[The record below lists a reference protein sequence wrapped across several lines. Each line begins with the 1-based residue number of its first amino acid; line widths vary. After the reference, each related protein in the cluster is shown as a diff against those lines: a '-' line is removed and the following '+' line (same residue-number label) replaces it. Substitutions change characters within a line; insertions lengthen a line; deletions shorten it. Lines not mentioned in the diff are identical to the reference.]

1 MGKIKVYLADLVHNY
16 LGGGSYMFP
25 LNVGFVA
32 SYARK
37 IFGDYIDIEIFKY
50 PDHLIKRLKE
60 DLPDILGLGHYS
72 WNAHL
77 NNRVSGLAKS
87 LSSGTLIVC
96 GGPNI
101 NQTEGGYRDFFAE
114 NKAVDFYAI
123 NEGETSFINLIRQYL
138 NVDCDLSR
146 TKDTAIDGCIFLRN
160 KDIVIGERPDRIDD
174 LNSIPSPY
182 LTGML
187 NEFFEY
193 DLIPIVETNR
203 GCPFSCTY
211 CAQGLVSQHRV
222 KLFDIDR
229 VLEEL
234 DYIAGHVKK
243 TNLLC
248 FADANFGI
256 VPRDIRIG
264 EKIHALQTEKD
275 YPRRCVINWV
285 KTRQSIALAEIMG
298 ESAYLVSSLQSVD
311 PVVLKNIKR
320 NNIEN
325 DHFREIIDHVN
336 EAGGISGTEIILA
349 LPGETKESHLNS
361 LRMIFGWNVSYIIC
375 YNCLLINGSELTL
388 PEEREK
394 YRIKTKFRLID
405 SSFSQYD
412 DMLSFESE
420 EGIRFTST
428 MSEEDILFFR
438 PVHWLIQ
445 FFWNYRAYFPLL
457 KYLHLHDVNP
467 VDFTVSV
474 IESAKDATGPV
485 RSIFQDFR
493 EESINEWFPTAE
505 ALREYYG
512 RPENFEFIRAGGVGK
527 MNGKYTW
534 KVILECKRD
543 FDAYIG
549 EVAKRMLPRHEN
561 ILDDLINFSANTL
574 PDFSGEI
581 DFGRRKLVNF
591 HYDIF
596 EWQKGKFKS
605 PIRRRDVSYLFYFTD
620 EKKDALNLLIN
631 QYRHTNRNVT
641 MRKMTEHMRITDLY
655 YDIEEVKN
663 KL

>member
-1 MGKIKVYLADLVHNY
+1 MAKIKVYLADLVHNY

-32 SYARK
+32 SYAK
-37 IFGDYIDIEIFKY
+37 KVFGNDIDVEIFKY

-60 DLPDILGLGHYS
+60 DTPDILGLGHYS

-77 NNRVSGLAKS
+77 NNRVSYLAKS
-87 LSSGTLIVC
+87 LSPKTLVLC

-114 NKAVDFYAI
+114 NSAVDFYAV
-123 NEGETSFINLIRQYL
+123 NEGEVSFANLIGRYL
-138 NVDCDLSR
+138 SAGCDLSKA
-146 TKDTAIDGCIFLRN
+146 KDSLIEGCVFACN
-160 KDIVIGERPDRIDD
+160 KEIIAGKKLDRIDELD
-174 LNSIPSPY
+174 NIPSPY
-182 LTGML
+182 LTGIL
-187 NEFFEY
+187 DEFFNY
-193 DLIPIVETNR
+193 DLIPIIETNR

-234 DYIAGHVKK
+234 DYIANHVRK

-256 VPRDIRIG
+256 APRDIKIG
-264 EKIHALQTEKD
+264 EKIRDLQKEKD

-285 KTRQSIALAEIMG
+285 KTKQSIALAEIMG

-311 PVVLKNIKR
+311 PIVLKNIKR
-320 NNIEN
+320 NNVGN
-325 DHFREIIDHVN
+325 DHFRDIIDHVN

-349 LPGETKESHLNS
+349 LPGETKESHLDS
-361 LRMIFGWNVSYIIC
+361 LRKIFGWDVSYIIC

-394 YRIKTKFRLID
+394 YGIGTKFRLID
-405 SSFSQYD
+405 SSFGQYD
-412 DMLSFESE
+412 GIYSFESE

-428 MSEEDILFFR
+428 MSEEEILFFR

-457 KYLHLHDVNP
+457 KYLHLQGINP
-467 VDFTVSV
+467 VDFIVSV
-474 IESAKDATGPV
+474 IESAQHAAGPV
-485 RSIFQDFR
+485 QSVFRDFR
-493 EESINEWFPTAE
+493 KESINEWFPTAE
-505 ALREYYG
+505 ALREYYQK
-512 RPENFEFIRAGGVGK
+512 PDNFEFIRGGGIGK

-534 KVILECKRD
+534 EVILKCKKD
-543 FDAYIG
+543 FDAYIV
-549 EVAKRMLPRHEN
+549 ETAKKMIPGHEDK
-561 ILDDLINFSANTL
+561 LDDLVNFSSNML

-581 DFGRRKLVNF
+581 DFGRRKTIDF
-591 HYDIF
+591 KYDVLD
-596 EWQKGKFKS
+596 WQRGKFKL
-605 PIRRRDVSYLFYFTD
+605 PLMNKDVSYMFYFTD
-620 EKKDALNLLIN
+620 EKKDALNVLIN
-631 QYRHTNRNVT
+631 QYKHQNRNVT

-655 YDIEEVKN
+655 YDVEEIKN
-663 KL
+663 